1 MLGVGPRSPEAVIEL
16 ATFSIQSGGAVGTAL
31 ATVAALGGRAK
42 YFGQIGR
49 AHV

>member
-31 ATVAALGGRAK
+31 LRNSPTLPSVAFAGSANH
-42 YFGQIGR
+42 
-49 AHV
+49 A